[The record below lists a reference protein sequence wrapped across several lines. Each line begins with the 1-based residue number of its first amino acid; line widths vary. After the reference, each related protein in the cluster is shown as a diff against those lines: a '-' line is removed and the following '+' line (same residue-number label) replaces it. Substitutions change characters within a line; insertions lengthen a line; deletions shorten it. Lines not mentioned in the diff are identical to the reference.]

1 MQPKTALEVLFVT
14 FTVHKLGAG
23 GLGSANTAALYTSVH
38 LWLVKTKHLFFWF
51 KASTRSS
58 VPTVQTAPGQPP
70 ASTPSASAESRKI
83 VSSSSSVATANG
95 GIDSAFPLRR
105 RGSRDQILLN
115 RADLHTGACAP
126 RAGRGEGRASARV
139 PAASIVLLRGEA
151 ARRGKR
157 GGPRG
162 RGRVLPTPQR
172 HVNKR
177 PPQPPGEKEATRGRG
192 RTRKV

>member
-14 FTVHKLGAG
+14 FTVREPGAG
-23 GLGSANTAALYTSVH
+23 GLGSAYTAALYTSVH

-95 GIDSAFPLRR
+95 GEKR
-105 RGSRDQILLN
+105 RG
-115 RADLHTGACAP
+115 
-126 RAGRGEGRASARV
+126 AGNAAARGDGGGSC
-139 PAASIVLLRGEA
+139 LLRN
-151 ARRGKR
+151 
-157 GGPRG
+157 
-162 RGRVLPTPQR
+162 VT
-172 HVNKR
+172 
-177 PPQPPGEKEATRGRG
+177 
-192 RTRKV
+192 